1 MKIVNIKESS
11 FDKTSILNFFIEVNN
26 DFKPT
31 LTERIE
37 QKSDVKTIELY
48 CDKLFEK
55 AELVICIVDNRI
67 AGLMAFYSNNKVTKE
82 AFISLLCV
90 KQEYRKL
97 GIGKEIMIHCI
108 SKIKRSGMKYIKI
121 ETNSDNYIAIKL
133 YENLG
138 FKIVNTMNNTDYLT
152 REL

>member
-1 MKIVNIKESS
+1 MEIVNFKETA
-11 FDKTSILNFFIEVNN
+11 FDKTSIQNFFIEVNN

-37 QKSDVKTIELY
+37 QKSDVKTIETY
-48 CDKLFEK
+48 CDKLLEK
-55 AELVICIVDNRI
+55 AELVICIVDNKI
-67 AGLMAFYSNNKVTKE
+67 AGLMAFYSNNIITRE
-82 AFISLLCV
+82 AFVSLLCV

-108 SKIKRSGMKYIKI
+108 SKIKLSGMKCIKL

-138 FKIVNTMNNTDYLT
+138 FKNVNTINNTVYLT
-152 REL
+152 HEL